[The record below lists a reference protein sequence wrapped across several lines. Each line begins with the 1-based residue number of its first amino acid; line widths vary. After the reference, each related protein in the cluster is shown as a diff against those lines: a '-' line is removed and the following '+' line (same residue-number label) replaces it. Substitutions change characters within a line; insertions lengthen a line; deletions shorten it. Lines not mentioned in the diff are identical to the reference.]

1 MTPQQYR
8 QIEELYNEAL
18 KLKPEYRDAFLDKAC
33 QGDKTLRD
41 EVVAL
46 LSSNEGAGSFLDKPA
61 FELGF
66 DESATRQIESVIGKK
81 IGHYQVLSRLG
92 SGGMGEVFRCEDLM
106 LGREVAIKFMNVG
119 QLSGGEV
126 AQRRFFIE
134 AQAAAR
140 LDHPNICAV
149 YEIGRD
155 GDILYIAMQFIEGE
169 TLAGRIAKG
178 PLDVHEVLT
187 YISQVADALSEAH
200 NCGIIHRDIKPHN
213 IMITPRGQT
222 KLLDFGLARISS
234 TGGAGGVSDESQ
246 EQTLQHLT
254 APGKIVGTVSYMSPE
269 QASGEQ
275 LDARTDLFSLGVVF
289 YEMLTGIRPFS
300 SDNSMATLSAILT
313 RNPDPISLHNKSVSP
328 EVEYIVL
335 KLLAKKREE
344 RYQAAQELRDDLL
357 DLAKDMQSS
366 GTSTGFFTGERKFR
380 PPVKKAI
387 AVLPFADMSPQKDQD
402 YFCEGMAEEVINAL
416 SQVDGLSVVS
426 RSSAF
431 QFNDKNY
438 DLREVG
444 EKLHVSVVL
453 EGSVRQ
459 AGNRLRIAARLV
471 NVADGYQIWSERYDC
486 EMKDVFDI
494 QDEISRA
501 IVQAL
506 KIKLV
511 GEQKNQLIRRYTDNI
526 EAYHLYLRG
535 RHYWNKRVASSVR
548 MAMKYFQEALAEDP
562 EYAPAY
568 AGIADCY
575 IVPGYYGLMDA
586 RKVMPLGREAAMK
599 AIALDDKLAE
609 AYCTLGMISSVF
621 DFEWVKGDNYFR
633 RAQEL
638 NPSYANSFMWHAL
651 FNLVPTGRLEDAL
664 RKAQKARELDPLNA
678 AINTVVGATLYYQ
691 KKYDEAIEE
700 LKETVILAPDFPIA
714 HYYLAKSFVLTGN
727 FDDAV
732 DEFEKTRDILSSSPV
747 SIGSLAYCHA
757 AFGKTEEMRKLQ
769 AQLDQMAG
777 EHYVPSIKL
786 AEIHLAL
793 GDHDKA
799 IECLEKG
806 YEERCSLMIWIMID
820 PIYEPLKADPRYQDL
835 LKRMGLS
842 I

>member
-1 MTPQQYR
+1 MPLTPQQYR

-18 KLKPEYRDAFLDKAC
+18 KLKPEDRDAYLDRAC
-33 QGDKTLRD
+33 QGDEALRG
-41 EVVAL
+41 EVRAL
-46 LSSNEGAGSFLDKPA
+46 LSTNERAGSFLEKPA
-61 FELGF
+61 FELGL
-66 DESATRQIESVIGKK
+66 DESSTRQIDSMVGRK
-81 IGHYQVLSRLG
+81 IGHYQILGRLG
-92 SGGMGEVFRCEDLM
+92 SGGMGEVFRGEDLM

-119 QLSGGEV
+119 YLSGNEI

-155 GDILYIAMQFIEGE
+155 GEILFIAMQFIEGE

-178 PLDVHEVLT
+178 PLEVHEALT
-187 YISQVADALSEAH
+187 YVTQIAGALKEAH
-200 NCGIIHRDIKPHN
+200 DCGIIHRDIKPHN
-213 IMITPRGQT
+213 IMITSRGQT
-222 KLLDFGLARISS
+222 KLLDFGLARIST
-234 TGGAGGVSDESQ
+234 TGEGGNESG

-254 APGKIVGTVSYMSPE
+254 APGKIVGTVAYMSPE
-269 QASGEQ
+269 QASGEV
-275 LDARTDLFSLGVVF
+275 LDGRTDLFSLGVVL
-289 YEMLTGIRPFS
+289 YEMLTGIRPFAS
-300 SDNSMATLSAILT
+300 ENSVATLSAILT
-313 RNPDPISLHNKSVSP
+313 RNPDPIRKHNQSVPP

-335 KLLAKKREE
+335 RLLAKKRED
-344 RYQAAQELRDDLL
+344 RYQTAGDLLEDLL
-357 DLAKDMQSS
+357 DLSSDMQSS
-366 GTSTGFFTGERKFR
+366 GASLGFGTGERRFR
-380 PPVKKAI
+380 PPVRKAI
-387 AVLPFADMSPQKDQD
+387 AVLPFADMSPQKDQE

-416 SQVDGLSVVS
+416 SQIESLSVVS

-431 QFNDKNY
+431 QFRDKSY
-438 DLREVG
+438 DLRQVG
-444 EKLHVSVVL
+444 ETLNVGVVL

-486 EMKDVFDI
+486 EMKDIFDI

-511 GEQKNQLIRRYTDNI
+511 GDQQTQLIRRYTDNI
-526 EAYHLYLRG
+526 EAYHLYLKG
-535 RHYWNKRVASSVR
+535 RYYWNMRVASSIKL
-548 MAMKYFQEALAEDP
+548 AMQYFQEALAQDP
-562 EYAPAY
+562 DYALAY
-568 AGIADCY
+568 AGMADCY
-575 IVPGYYGLMDA
+575 IVPGYYGLRDA
-586 RKVMPLGREAAMK
+586 RQVMPLGKEAAMK
-599 AIALDDKLAE
+599 ALSIDDKLAE
-609 AYCTLGMISSVF
+609 AYCTLGMITSVYE
-621 DFEWVKGDNYFR
+621 FEWLKGDNYFR

-638 NPSYANSFMWHAL
+638 NPSYANSYMWHAL

-664 RKAQKARELDPLNA
+664 RKARKAREIDPLNA

-700 LKETVILAPDFPIA
+700 LSETVALAPDFPIA
-714 HYYLAKSFVLTGN
+714 HYYLAKSYALTGN
-727 FDDAV
+727 FDEAAK
-732 DEFEKTRDILSSSPV
+732 EFEKTRDILSGSPV
-747 SIGSLAYCHA
+747 SIGSLAYCYA
-757 AFGKTEEMRKLQ
+757 AFGRHDELAELRK
-769 AQLDQMAG
+769 QLEAMTG
-777 EHYVPSIKL
+777 HYVPAIKL

-793 GDHDKA
+793 GEYDRA
-799 IECLEKG
+799 IEYLEKG
-806 YEERCSLMIWIMID
+806 YEERCSLMIWVMID